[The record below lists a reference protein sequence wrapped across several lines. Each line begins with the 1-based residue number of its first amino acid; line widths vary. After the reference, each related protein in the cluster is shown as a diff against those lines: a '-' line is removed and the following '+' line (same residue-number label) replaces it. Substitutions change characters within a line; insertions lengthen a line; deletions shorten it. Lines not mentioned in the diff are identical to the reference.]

1 MLKRNFFSVLL
12 LAIGIFYSCTSNET
26 EPTDHSKEIPVVF
39 QVSTLNVETQ
49 PMSKNTTSGSNISD
63 IVNSIS
69 IYIFNK
75 SGERVNYIKSEFN
88 RDEDPV
94 PDNFGS
100 LQLKLLPGTYD
111 IIAFALGK
119 GTSDINLSV
128 FDKLDSE
135 SYFTQGNREVFYY
148 KGEITVNEN
157 SNNFDITLPRKSA
170 LLQIKLTGE
179 VPEYITKVECVFNEY
194 SKWYPLNSSYTNS
207 YNFYEKKFNME
218 WSENVMNEF
227 NYYFAFL
234 YDSPQNRTINIK
246 IYGGETKPLVEKS
259 ISVPLY
265 ENRKTIVSGDLFSSI
280 GDRDFSI
287 TIDDSWGENV
297 DVPIQ

>member
-111 IIAFALGK
+111 IIEGVSKCIPSF
-119 GTSDINLSV
+119 
-128 FDKLDSE
+128 FYDKAPTFPSRG
-135 SYFTQGNREVFYY
+135 FV
-148 KGEITVNEN
+148 IT
-157 SNNFDITLPRKSA
+157 
-170 LLQIKLTGE
+170 
-179 VPEYITKVECVFNEY
+179 
-194 SKWYPLNSSYTNS
+194 
-207 YNFYEKKFNME
+207 
-218 WSENVMNEF
+218 
-227 NYYFAFL
+227 
-234 YDSPQNRTINIK
+234 
-246 IYGGETKPLVEKS
+246 
-259 ISVPLY
+259 
-265 ENRKTIVSGDLFSSI
+265 
-280 GDRDFSI
+280 
-287 TIDDSWGENV
+287 
-297 DVPIQ
+297 